1 MKSPR
6 SLFTLIFMLAAGY
19 LYAEKDQPK
28 KVDCKA
34 EEIAEVSVAEET
46 TDLMA
51 IQMPSNTKVNE
62 LSETRW
68 EDSLLDSNLNVDE
81 PDFAESK
88 SNILPQDQSF
98 ANSMKK

>member
-6 SLFTLIFMLAAGY
+6 SLFTLIFLLAAGY

-34 EEIAEVSVAEET
+34 EEIAEVSIAEET

-51 IQMPSNTKVNE
+51 IQMPSNTKMNE
-62 LSETRW
+62 LSKTRW

-81 PDFAESK
+81 PDFAENK
-88 SNILPQDQSF
+88 TITLRQDQSL
-98 ANSMKK
+98 ASTMKK